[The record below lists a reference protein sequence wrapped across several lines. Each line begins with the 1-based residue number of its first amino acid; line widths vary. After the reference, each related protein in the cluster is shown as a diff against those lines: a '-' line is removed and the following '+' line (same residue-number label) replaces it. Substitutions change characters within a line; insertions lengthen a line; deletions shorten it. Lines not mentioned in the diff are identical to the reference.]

1 MKRRPASHAGSRT
14 LFCHEGAPVLGLPH
28 AIPRHGT
35 DVSFPLRYGPRVF
48 HCGPLVHHE
57 TVGRTVA
64 LDLVHAIGVDR
75 GGSIER
81 YRNLKDDMV
90 AAAVPSRTHHAAHR
104 MVRSLGPLH
113 LGGEVRA
120 DDDILEAGLRLIVVY
135 AGDVTNHPI
144 FKINAK
150 DFENP
155 YIFVLK
161 DAVVVMDRVCV
172 AARNM
177 MKFEAFKPTKA
188 KVFGARSGFE
198 MPFDF
203 AGIAWCS
210 DVFVNAKGNLVL
222 VGASTEYQFGV
233 RDDVLAAIPFEANNL
248 FEHMP
253 YGWKSAKE
261 ILLDEQALREKFEK

>member
-1 MKRRPASHAGSRT
+1 MENIKT
-14 LFCHEGAPVLGLPH
+14 MYIE
-28 AIPRHGT
+28 T
-35 DVSFPLRYGPRVF
+35 DDYEYYL
-48 HCGPLVHHE
+48 
-57 TVGRTVA
+57 
-64 LDLVHAIGVDR
+64 
-75 GGSIER
+75 
-81 YRNLKDDMV
+81 
-90 AAAVPSRTHHAAHR
+90 AVKCD
-104 MVRSLGPLH
+104 
-113 LGGEVRA
+113 EC
-120 DDDILEAGLRLIVVY
+120 DDILLCKCLPESEFHNIKAFKISEDGKFFSVVY
-135 AGDVTNHPI
+135 AGDVANHPI

-177 MKFEAFKPTKA
+177 MNFEAFKPTKA

-233 RDDVLAAIPFEANNL
+233 EGDVLAAIPFEADNL

>member
-1 MKRRPASHAGSRT
+1 MCDIQTICIETDDFEYYLAMK
-14 LFCHEGAPVLGLPH
+14 CEG
-28 AIPRHGT
+28 
-35 DVSFPLRYGPRVF
+35 Y
-48 HCGPLVHHE
+48 
-57 TVGRTVA
+57 
-64 LDLVHAIGVDR
+64 
-75 GGSIER
+75 
-81 YRNLKDDMV
+81 
-90 AAAVPSRTHHAAHR
+90 
-104 MVRSLGPLH
+104 
-113 LGGEVRA
+113 
-120 DDDILEAGLRLIVVY
+120 DDILLRKCLPVAKFQNIEAYRISEDGKLFSIVYV
-135 AGDVTNHPI
+135 GDEVNHPI
-144 FKINAK
+144 FRIDAE

-172 AARNM
+172 VARNM
-177 MKFEAFKPTKA
+177 MNFEAFKPTKA

-203 AGIAWCS
+203 AGIAWCT

-233 RDDVLAAIPFEANNL
+233 RGDVLAAIPFEANNL

-261 ILLDEQALREKFEK
+261 VLLDEQALREKFEK